1 MSTQL
6 RPGIDLTYGP
16 TRAVADVSRFI
27 LNGLRHANRVLG
39 ETAFLEK
46 DWRVIGEY
54 VCDAEG
60 GRHQAFYA
68 PRRDTIVRGELI
80 GPHERIHVEQSLKYS
95 EAEAAELWKRA
106 GMTEI
111 GQWRHRE
118 EYGEYLY
125 TTLLDAMGVAQR
137 DMPPSQQPQLFPKS
151 TPRFGDTWGQSYDSR
166 V

>member
-1 MSTQL
+1 M
-6 RPGIDLTYGP
+6 LTF
-16 TRAVADVSRFI
+16 SRFI

-39 ETAFLEK
+39 ETAFVEK

-54 VCDAEG
+54 VYDVEG

-80 GPHERIHVEQSLKYS
+80 RPHERIHVEQSLKYS

-111 GQWRHRE
+111 GQWRHRD
-118 EYGEYLY
+118 EYGEYLLY
-125 TTLLDAMGVAQR
+125 SFTLYHTGVSQR
-137 DMPPSQQPQLFPKS
+137 DTPPFSSHTCFPVLPHALVTRGAS
-151 TPRFGDTWGQSYDSR
+151 HTTPACK
-166 V
+166 